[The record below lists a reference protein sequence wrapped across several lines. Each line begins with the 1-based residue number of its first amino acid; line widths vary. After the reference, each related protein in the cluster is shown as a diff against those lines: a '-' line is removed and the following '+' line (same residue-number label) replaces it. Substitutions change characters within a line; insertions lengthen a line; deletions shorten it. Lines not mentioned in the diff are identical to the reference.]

1 MTREIKFRA
10 RSIDEGYNYGKWI
23 VSRCIVQDKTG
34 RMFFVDP
41 DVSEGGYVNYI
52 SGFVDDAVE
61 VDPVSLGQFT
71 GLHDATK
78 WDELTPAEKLESI
91 RNGVKEKDWKGRE
104 VYEGDILRGK
114 WNASYP
120 DVSGPVLFQNGAFK
134 ARIELLGSTG
144 IASDFSKFRV
154 IGTIHDP
161 KPEKA

>member
-1 MTREIKFRA
+1 MREIKFRGK
-10 RSIDEGYNYGKWI
+10 SINGDKDWIYGGI
-23 VSRCIVQDKTG
+23 LPHYRGAVHIIPAFGSFVA
-34 RMFFVDP
+34 VDP
-41 DVSEGGYVNYI
+41 ATV
-52 SGFVDDAVE
+52 
-61 VDPVSLGQFT
+61 GQFT

-104 VYEGDILRGK
+104 VYEGDVLRGK
-114 WNASYP
+114 WNVSYP